1 MMSMPKKTEFFF
13 LILAASLC
21 SCRPTDNGIQPS
33 AQDKAPEKFTL
44 SSDDFA
50 DGGAIPATLTCDGRN
65 VSPVLR
71 WTGTPANTVS
81 FAITVRDPDAPGGDF
96 LHWAAADIPAH
107 ISETPGG
114 AKLQPPVKE
123 LENNFTALGYGGPC
137 PPPGKPHR
145 YVFTIYALDA
155 AGAGGTLPELEKFLK
170 DHTIAKSVLVGTYK
184 RKEK

>member
-1 MMSMPKKTEFFF
+1 MMNMPKMTDIV
-13 LILAASLC
+13 LLALAAFLC
-21 SCRPTDNGIQPS
+21 SCRPTETAVQP
-33 AQDKAPEKFTL
+33 AARDKAPEKFTL
-44 SSDDFA
+44 SSDDFY
-50 DGGAIPATLTCDGRN
+50 DGGVIPETLTCDGKN
-65 VSPVLR
+65 VSPVLK

-107 ISETPGG
+107 ISEAPRG
-114 AKLQPPVKE
+114 ARLQAPAKE

-145 YVFTIYALDA
+145 YVFTLYALDA
-155 AGAGGTLPELEKFLK
+155 TGAGGTLPELEKFVK
-170 DHTIAKSVLVGTYK
+170 EHTIAKAVLEATYK